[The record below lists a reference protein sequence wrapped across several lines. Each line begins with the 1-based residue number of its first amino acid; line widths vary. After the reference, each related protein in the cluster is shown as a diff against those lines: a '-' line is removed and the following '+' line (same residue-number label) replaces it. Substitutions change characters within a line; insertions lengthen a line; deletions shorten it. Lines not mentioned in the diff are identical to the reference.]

1 MIPLR
6 DHEKTKTIPFMTYL
20 ILVVN
25 VLVFFFMQGL
35 FRPELKLFVAN
46 FALLPRALTQGEMF
60 YTLVTSLFLHGG
72 IGHIFSNMLFFY
84 IFGDNLEDAFGHF
97 GFLIFYLVCGVLASL
112 SHVFINW
119 GSTVPLLGAS
129 GAIAGL
135 MGGYLVLFPRNK
147 IDVLFI
153 FGFIIRIFTIP
164 AVTVLLYWIVFQFLI
179 GLGSLGISGAG
190 GVAYFAH
197 VGGFVSGVVLT
208 LILKPILKSGN

>member
-25 VLVFFFMQGL
+25 VLVFLFMQGL
-35 FRPELKLFVAN
+35 SRPELELFVAN
-46 FALLPRALTQGEMF
+46 FALLPRALAQGEMF

-72 IGHIFSNMLFFY
+72 IGHIFSNMLFLH

-97 GFLIFYLVCGVLASL
+97 GFLIFYLICGVLASL